1 MAVDKSK
8 LDEEACIL
16 RFYKIVLSWDYLR
29 LIKESDRKNNKK
41 DKGDDD
47 NALVLRKAKNSY
59 KDVDDYL
66 ATFEPLLFE
75 EVKAQILQGKKNDEE
90 ETQWMKAVTVGC
102 SEVDGFHFPMISCSD
117 VESISQNDLLLLSN
131 KEFGDGKRL
140 PTAYA
145 FALVEDRR
153 PDKIRLRMHLSG
165 EFKQLNTEETEAC
178 SRLLSMRPLV
188 TENAKLLHVLKICS
202 LSTIAREYV
211 ALRSVSSLPFKDLIL
226 SAAESNRS
234 TEDHAWKISRP
245 LKEFLESNHNKSQLD
260 AINAGLSRKTFVLI
274 QGPPGTGKTQTI
286 LGLLSAI
293 LHATPARIHS
303 NRVKLSGVKRG
314 PELSMADKSKHWG
327 QASPWLAGINPL
339 DQEMPID
346 GDDGFFP
353 TSGNELKPEVVNSS
367 RKYRVRVL
375 VCAPSNSALDEIVLR
390 ILNTGIRDENDRAY
404 SPKIVRIGLK
414 AHHSVQAVSM
424 DYLVEQRLSG
434 MDSQT
439 GDRQKQGGPVKD
451 KDSIRASILDEAVIV
466 FSTLSFSASPV
477 FTKLN
482 RGFDVVI
489 IDEAAQAVEPSTLL
503 PLSNG
508 CKQVFLVG
516 DPVQLPATVISP
528 VAGKF
533 GYCVSLFER
542 LQRAGYPVQ
551 MLKTQYRMHPEIR
564 NFPSREFYEEA
575 LEDGPDVEEQ
585 TKRSWH
591 EYRCFG
597 PFCFFDI
604 HDGKE
609 SQPSGSGS
617 WQNVDEVEFVL
628 AMYRKLVSR
637 YPELKSSSRLAIISP
652 YRHQVKLLRQKF
664 RETFGVE
671 SDKVVDINTVD
682 GFQGREKDVAIF
694 SCVRAS
700 KDKGIGFVADYRR
713 MNVGITRARSSVLVV
728 GSASTLRRD
737 ARWQNLVESAEQ
749 RNGLYKVSKPYDD
762 FFSQE
767 NLKLMEVEAVHDR
780 PEAPPEDMDIE
791 VPVAAEADQA
801 PQEEHDYGDA
811 GEEGGYDED

>member
-1 MAVDKSK
+1 
-8 LDEEACIL
+8 
-16 RFYKIVLSWDYLR
+16 
-29 LIKESDRKNNKK
+29 
-41 DKGDDD
+41 
-47 NALVLRKAKNSY
+47 
-59 KDVDDYL
+59 
-66 ATFEPLLFE
+66 
-75 EVKAQILQGKKNDEE
+75 
-90 ETQWMKAVTVGC
+90 
-102 SEVDGFHFPMISCSD
+102 
-117 VESISQNDLLLLSN
+117 
-131 KEFGDGKRL
+131 
-140 PTAYA
+140 
-145 FALVEDRR
+145 
-153 PDKIRLRMHLSG
+153 
-165 EFKQLNTEETEAC
+165 
-178 SRLLSMRPLV
+178 
-188 TENAKLLHVLKICS
+188 
-202 LSTIAREYV
+202 
-211 ALRSVSSLPFKDLIL
+211 
-226 SAAESNRS
+226 
-234 TEDHAWKISRP
+234 
-245 LKEFLESNHNKSQLD
+245 
-260 AINAGLSRKTFVLI
+260 
-274 QGPPGTGKTQTI
+274 
-286 LGLLSAI
+286 
-293 LHATPARIHS
+293 
-303 NRVKLSGVKRG
+303 
-314 PELSMADKSKHWG
+314 
-327 QASPWLAGINPL
+327 
-339 DQEMPID
+339 MPID

-353 TSGNELKPEVVNSS
+353 TSGNDLKPEVVNSS

-390 ILNTGIRDENDRAY
+390 ILNTGIRDENDHAY

-434 MDSQT
+434 MDSQA

-489 IDEAAQAVEPSTLL
+489 IDEAAQAV
-503 PLSNG
+503 
-508 CKQVFLVG
+508 G

-528 VAGKF
+528 IAGKF

-542 LQRAGYPVQ
+542 FQRAGYPVQ

-604 HDGKE
+604 HEGKE

-628 AMYRKLVSR
+628 AIYHKLVSR
-637 YPELKSSSRLAIISP
+637 YPALKSSSRLAIISP

-694 SCVRAS
+694 SCVRSS

-737 ARWQNLVESAEQ
+737 ARWQNLVECAEQ
-749 RNGLYKVSKPYDD
+749 SNALYKVSKPYNE

-767 NLKLMEVEAVHDR
+767 NLKLMEVEAHDK
-780 PEAPPEDMDIE
+780 PEGPPEDMDID
-791 VPVAAEADQA
+791 VPIAAEAFQA
-801 PQEEHDYGDA
+801 APPEENDWGGDA
-811 GEEGGYDED
+811 GDDGGYDED